1 MVNEEFSENDA
12 SETPE
17 EEPKVHYDVFYRC
30 LRCGT
35 HASNTEL
42 DKLPLPLKKLHIEIS
57 KMHLCRNVDICR
69 KHHSELLAP
78 PQCFRSVVF

>member
-42 DKLPLPLKKLHIEIS
+42 DKLPEIKCICGFRDIPWRIVCLHQVETI
-57 KMHLCRNVDICR
+57 L
-69 KHHSELLAP
+69 
-78 PQCFRSVVF
+78 

>member
-35 HASNTEL
+35 HAFYFRN
-42 DKLPLPLKKLHIEIS
+42 IIW
-57 KMHLCRNVDICR
+57 HLVNLV
-69 KHHSELLAP
+69 
-78 PQCFRSVVF
+78 Q